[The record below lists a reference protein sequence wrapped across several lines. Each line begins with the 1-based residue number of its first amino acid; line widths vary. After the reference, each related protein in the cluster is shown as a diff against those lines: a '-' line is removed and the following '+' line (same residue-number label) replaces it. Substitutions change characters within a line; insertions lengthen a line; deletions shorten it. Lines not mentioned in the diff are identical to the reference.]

1 MKGVAAK
8 AVLVVLALSMA
19 GVMSGC
25 TNWHQKYDALAAENA
40 NRNGLYERTRQERE
54 RLADQ
59 LAQEQAMID
68 SLQKQIASG
77 KTTPDKVTGFEGTGG
92 TVAFNA
98 AAGTITVTLPD
109 TILFDSGKVDLK
121 KNTALGKIL
130 AVIDDKYKGKLIDV
144 VGHTDT
150 DPIKKTK
157 WTDNWQLSTERAL
170 AVARYFMKNGIPED
184 EVEAV
189 GRGPSMPIADNK
201 TSVGKAKN
209 RRVEIVVHLRSAEEK
224 ADKAAKKAKA
234 VAEG

>member
-8 AVLVVLALSMA
+8 AVLVVVALSMIP
-19 GVMSGC
+19 VTGC
-25 TNWHQKYDALAAENA
+25 TNWHKKYDALAAEHA
-40 NRNGLYERTRQERE
+40 NTVGLYENTRAERQ

-68 SLQKQIASG
+68 SLQHQIASG
-77 KTTPDKVTGFEGTGG
+77 TKPQVATGFPSDMD
-92 TVAFNA
+92 VKFNA

-130 AVIDDKYKGKLIDV
+130 AVIDEKYKGKLIDV
-144 VGHTDT
+144 VGHTDA

-170 AVARYFMKNGIPED
+170 AVARYFMKNGIPDD
-184 EVEAV
+184 EIEAV

-201 TSVGKAKN
+201 TAVGKAKN
-209 RRVEIVVHLRSAEEK
+209 RRVEIVVHLRSAEQK
-224 ADKAAKKAKA
+224 DAKQKAKA